1 MRLRTFAHP
10 GLERLYRRDQTRGL
24 SPAVVD
30 KLRKM
35 LAFLQDMETVDEL
48 RTLPA
53 WQAHR
58 LKGSRRDT
66 WALHV
71 TRNWRLT
78 FRVEDQDLV
87 EVNYEDYH

>member
-1 MRLRTFAHP
+1 M
-10 GLERLYRRDQTRGL
+10 
-24 SPAVVD
+24 
-30 KLRKM
+30 
-35 LAFLQDMETVDEL
+35 DEL
-48 RTLPA
+48 RALPA

-66 WALHV
+66 WALPV

-78 FRVEDQDLV
+78 FRVEDHDLI